1 MRKRPSHAGLT
12 LLEVVVATAMLAIL
26 ASAVLGA
33 MTFMESYHA
42 YSRHRLEATEVAHRL
57 VTQYIDNQDLMPP
70 ENLPIQQGDSLYR
83 WTMREE
89 ILVRDDDDTGLRR
102 RVGRSASDL
111 SAMAQIPEMLNRLTV
126 AVYLDNPLDPSYAA
140 VPTAQLV
147 RIYSPIF
154 SGDEEEVLKRIIK
167 LVERAQQE
175 EAESARDSAK
185 PSGSGN
191 RR

>member
-1 MRKRPSHAGLT
+1 MRNRPSHAGLT

-42 YSRHRLEATEVAHRL
+42 HNRHRLDATEVAHRL
-57 VTQYIDNQDLMPP
+57 ITQYIDNQELMPP

-83 WTMREE
+83 WTKREE
-89 ILVRDDDDTGLRR
+89 VLVSDDGESGLRR
-102 RVGRSASDL
+102 RVGRSASEL
-111 SAMAQIPEMLNRLTV
+111 SAMAQIPEMLNRLTIS
-126 AVYLDNPLDPSYAA
+126 VYLDDPLRPINAA
-140 VPTAQLV
+140 GPTAQLV
-147 RIYSPIF
+147 RIYSPIL
-154 SGDEEEVLKRIIK
+154 SGDEHEVLKRIIK

-175 EAESARDSAK
+175 EAESARDTAR